1 MDNFYIIV
9 ICLIPILML
18 ILLITMIK
26 LDMNVSKYYM
36 NRSTLKVYKLY
47 KIDDKTTSTTRYLAI
62 NALDPKDDA
71 RLYYQ
76 SEVKKHLVK
85 LRGFENG

>member
-1 MDNFYIIV
+1 MDNFYVIV

-26 LDMNVSKYYM
+26 LDMNSSKYYM

-47 KIDDKTTSTTRYLAI
+47 KIDDKITSVKRYLAI

-76 SEVKKHLVK
+76 SEVKNNLVK
-85 LRGFENG
+85 LRGFDNG